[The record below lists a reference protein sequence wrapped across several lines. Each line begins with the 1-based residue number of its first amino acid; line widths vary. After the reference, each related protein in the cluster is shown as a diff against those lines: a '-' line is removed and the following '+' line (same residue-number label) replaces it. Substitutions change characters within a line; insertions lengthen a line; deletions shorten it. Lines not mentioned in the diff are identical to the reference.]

1 MKKRAAAAILA
12 LVLAL
17 ALTTG
22 AAMASSGS
30 GNAASEARSG
40 VVRVVMLGPDGY
52 YYLGSAFGVGRSG
65 KETDTFVT
73 NHHVVNIYRYND
85 AGNRVT
91 YPAVNV
97 WILKNS
103 NAWNPVTG
111 LDTSQCISCEV
122 VYSQD
127 GGYPDIAVLKASDL
141 VPGRVALPLQNK
153 EDSLNEGDRVYALGY
168 PSSSDILEQGVYGD
182 RWVAGVDDVTITSGV
197 VSRFTTSG
205 ALGNTRLI
213 QHDAGVNHGNSGG
226 PLIDERGAVVG
237 INTYTFGLDADTGDS
252 SSSAS
257 VRIQYIKDVL
267 DDLDIRYDVYKKS
280 SGAVPI
286 IIGVTAAVV
295 VIAVVAVVLLRK
307 PSAAAAAPGQYG
319 QPQTPGQYGQP
330 AQFGQPGQ
338 PRAPGQ
344 YGQPGQPR
352 TAPAQA
358 MPVVAGDTGLRI
370 QGVAGQFAGRRFA
383 IAGQLRIGR
392 DPARNDLVYPAGSQ
406 GVSGV
411 HCVLIVNGGRLLVQ
425 DLGSTYGTYVGGS
438 RLAANAPVELRVGDR
453 FSLGSE
459 RETFIIARKGGV

>member
-1 MKKRAAAAILA
+1 MKKRAAAVILA
-12 LVLAL
+12 FMLAL

-30 GNAASEARSG
+30 GNVASETRSG

-52 YYLGSAFGVGRSG
+52 YYLGSAFGVGKAG
-65 KETDTFVT
+65 QETDTFVT
-73 NHHVVNIYRYND
+73 NHHVVNIYRYDNS
-85 AGNRVT
+85 GNRVI

-122 VYSQD
+122 IYSQD
-127 GGYPDIAVLKASDL
+127 GGYPDIAVLKASDP

-153 EDSLNEGDRVYALGY
+153 EDSLHEADRVYALGY
-168 PSSSDILEQGVYGD
+168 PGSSDILEQGVYGD

-205 ALGNTRLI
+205 AVGNTRLI

-237 INTYTFGLDADTGDS
+237 INTYTFGLDAATGDS

-257 VRIQYIKDVL
+257 VRIKYVKDVL
-267 DDLDIRYDVYKKS
+267 DDLDIYYDVYKEKS
-280 SGAVPI
+280 NAVPI
-286 IIGVTAAVV
+286 VIGVVAAVA
-295 VIAVVAVVLLRK
+295 VIAVVAVVLMRK
-307 PSAAAAAPGQYG
+307 PRPAAATPGQYG
-319 QPQTPGQYGQP
+319 QPVQPQTPGQYGQP
-330 AQFGQPGQ
+330 QA
-338 PRAPGQ
+338 AH
-344 YGQPGQPR
+344 
-352 TAPAQA
+352 AQA
-358 MPVVAGDTGLRI
+358 VPVVAGDTGLRI

-383 IAGQLRIGR
+383 IAGQMRIGR
-392 DPARNDLVYPAGSQ
+392 DPARNDLVYPAESQ

-411 HCVLIVNGGRLLVQ
+411 HCVLIVNGGRLLMQ
-425 DLGSTYGTYVGGS
+425 DLGSTYGTYVGGN
-438 RLAANAPVELRVGDR
+438 RLVANAPVELQVGDR
-453 FSLGSE
+453 FSLGSD
-459 RETFIIARKGGV
+459 REIFIVARKGEV

>member
-1 MKKRAAAAILA
+1 MKKRAAAVILA
-12 LVLAL
+12 FTLAL

-30 GNAASEARSG
+30 GNVVSEARSG

-52 YYLGSAFGVGRSG
+52 YYLGSAFGVGRAG
-65 KETDTFVT
+65 QETDTFIT
-73 NHHVVNIYRYND
+73 NHHVVNIYRYDNS
-85 AGNRVT
+85 GNRVI

-122 VYSQD
+122 IYSQD
-127 GGYPDIAVLKASDL
+127 GGYPDIAVLKASDP

-153 EDSLNEGDRVYALGY
+153 EDSLNEGDRIYALGY

-205 ALGNTRLI
+205 AVGNTRLI

-267 DDLDIRYDVYKKS
+267 DDLNIRYDVYKGKS
-280 SGAVPI
+280 NNVPI
-286 IIGVTAAVV
+286 IIGVVAAVAVTAA
-295 VIAVVAVVLLRK
+295 VAVVLLRR
-307 PSAAAAAPGQYG
+307 PGAAAAA
-319 QPQTPGQYGQP
+319 PGQYGQP
-330 AQFGQPGQ
+330 AQFGQPW
-338 PRAPGQ
+338 APGQ

-358 MPVVAGDTGLRI
+358 APVIAGDTGLRI

-392 DPARNDLVYPAGSQ
+392 DPARNDLVYPAESQ

-411 HCVLIVNGGRLLVQ
+411 HCVLIVDGGRMLVQ
-425 DLGSTYGTYVGGS
+425 DLGSTYGTFVGGN

-453 FSLGSE
+453 FSLGSD
-459 RETFIIARKGGV
+459 RETFIVARKGEV

>member
-1 MKKRAAAAILA
+1 MKKRAAAVILA
-12 LVLAL
+12 FMLAL

-22 AAMASSGS
+22 AAMASAGS
-30 GNAASEARSG
+30 GNVASEARNG

-52 YYLGSAFGVGRSG
+52 YYLGSAFGVGKAG
-65 KETDTFVT
+65 QETDTFVT
-73 NHHVVNIYRYND
+73 NHHVVNIYRYDNS
-85 AGNRVT
+85 GNRVI

-122 VYSQD
+122 IYSQD
-127 GGYPDIAVLKASDL
+127 GGYPDIAVLKASDP

-153 EDSLNEGDRVYALGY
+153 EDSLHEADRVYALGY
-168 PSSSDILEQGVYGD
+168 PGSSDILEQGVYGD

-205 ALGNTRLI
+205 AVGNTRLI

-237 INTYTFGLDADTGDS
+237 INTYTFGLDAATGDS

-257 VRIQYIKDVL
+257 VRIKYVKDVL
-267 DDLDIRYDVYKKS
+267 EELDIYYDVYKEKS
-280 SGAVPI
+280 NTAPI
-286 IIGVTAAVV
+286 IIGVVAAVA
-295 VIAVVAVVLLRK
+295 VIAVVAVVLMRK
-307 PSAAAAAPGQYG
+307 PGAAAAA
-319 QPQTPGQYGQP
+319 PGQYGQP

-338 PRAPGQ
+338 PQVPGQ
-344 YGQPGQPR
+344 YGQPGQP
-352 TAPAQA
+352 QA
-358 MPVVAGDTGLRI
+358 APVVAGDTGLRI

-383 IAGQLRIGR
+383 IAGQMRIGR
-392 DPARNDLVYPAGSQ
+392 DPARNDLVYPAESQ

-411 HCVLIVNGGRLLVQ
+411 HCVLIVNGGQLLMQ
-425 DLGSTYGTYVGGS
+425 DLGSTYGTYVGGN
-438 RLAANAPVELRVGDR
+438 RLAANAPVELRVGDQ
-453 FSLGSE
+453 FSLGSD
-459 RETFIIARKGGV
+459 REILIVARKGDV

>member
-1 MKKRAAAAILA
+1 MKKRAAAVILAFA

-17 ALTTG
+17 ATG
-22 AAMASSGS
+22 AATASSGS
-30 GNAASEARSG
+30 GNVASEARSG

-52 YYLGSAFGVGRSG
+52 YYLGSAFGVGRTG
-65 KETDTFVT
+65 QETDTFIT
-73 NHHVVNIYRYND
+73 NHHVVNIYLYDN
-85 AGNRVT
+85 AGNRVI

-122 VYSQD
+122 IYSQD
-127 GGYPDIAVLKASDL
+127 GGYPDIAVLKASDP

-205 ALGNTRLI
+205 AVGNTRLI

-237 INTYTFGLDADTGDS
+237 INTYTFGLDAATGDS

-267 DDLDIRYDVYKKS
+267 DDLDIRYDVYKGKS
-280 SGAVPI
+280 NIVPI
-286 IIGVTAAVV
+286 IIGVIAAVA
-295 VIAVVAVVLLRK
+295 VIAVVAAVLLRK
-307 PSAAAAAPGQYG
+307 PKAAAAAPGQYG
-319 QPQTPGQYGQP
+319 QP
-330 AQFGQPGQ
+330 AQFGRPQ
-338 PRAPGQ
+338 APGQ

-352 TAPAQA
+352 AAPAQA
-358 MPVVAGDTGLRI
+358 APVVVGDTGLRI
-370 QGVAGQFAGRRFA
+370 QGIAGQFAGRRFA

-392 DPARNDLVYPAGSQ
+392 DPARNDLVYPAESQ

-425 DLGSTYGTYVGGS
+425 DLGSTYGTFVGGS
-438 RLAANAPVELRVGDR
+438 RLAANAPAELRVGDR
-453 FSLGSE
+453 FSLGSD
-459 RETFIIARKGGV
+459 RETFIVARKGEV